1 MTDYFLSYARADAP
15 TALRFANDL
24 KAAGVGVW
32 VDQYDIAPSAHWDR
46 EVHAALLRSHGVLVM
61 LSPRSADSPNVAD
74 EISVAINTGKHVIP
88 ILIEPCTVP
97 LRLTRVQYI
106 DAVSDYADALARTV
120 RAIEAQAGAASA
132 PGDPPVGGPREP
144 FVLPPE
150 MLEAVERRLTP
161 FVGPIA
167 RVLIHKAQ
175 ATARTLPDLYAQVA
189 RGIADAKDQA
199 AFLEQAGQTE
209 ASEAAH
215 AQTAAQAAAP
225 IPAETVEAIGKAL
238 IAYLGPI
245 AGLLARREAAK
256 AADLTELCERLA
268 DQIPSETDRVRFLTL
283 VAKSGWA

>member
-1 MTDYFLSYARADAP
+1 MTDYFLSYARADQA
-15 TALRFANDL
+15 TALRLADDL
-24 KAAGVGVW
+24 KAAGIGVW

-46 EVHAALLRSHGVLVM
+46 EVHAALLRARGLLVV

-106 DAVSDYADALARTV
+106 DAVGDYDDALARAV
-120 RAIEAQAGAASA
+120 RAIRARAEGEA
-132 PGDPPVGGPREP
+132 PRGDPAPQAPQAP
-144 FVLPPE
+144 FVPPPE
-150 MLEAVERRLTP
+150 LLEAVERRLAA

-167 RVLIHKAQ
+167 KVLVQTAQ
-175 ATARTLPDLYAQVA
+175 ATARTLPDLYAEVA
-189 RGIADAKDQA
+189 RSIGDPSDRA
-199 AFLEQAGQTE
+199 AFLEQVGQAG
-209 ASEAAH
+209 APDSPPGPAPAAVL
-215 AQTAAQAAAP
+215 P
-225 IPAETVEAIGKAL
+225 VETVEAIGKAL

-268 DQIPSETDRVRFLTL
+268 DQIPSEADRVRFLTL